1 MNPQPQIQNSI
12 TTSSMDAQDHNQD
25 LHLDL
30 DNGNNLDLD
39 LDDQHNNNT
48 NNLDHDLHNG
58 NNLDLDDEHNIKTD
72 NLDLDLDRDTD
83 GDDLDADD
91 NDMNGENMLSY
102 EQNPLYCTDNN
113 PPESFSICQAK
124 VADWLEHHTFIE
136 RKASVKFAVVTKN
149 QDSTQTRSTHRS
161 MTTLNQRPKLSI
173 IGFRKK
179 QIHQTDGKSKHN
191 DKPENIRLFRN
202 RSEPGRDY
210 CLLITEPVSPKVS
223 CVGRVGSVRVRGR
236 KAGVWR
242 SVKAAFSNLV
252 QTNRVMKIIA

>member
-25 LHLDL
+25 LHLNL

-39 LDDQHNNNT
+39 LDDEHNNNT
-48 NNLDHDLHNG
+48 NNLDHDLHND
-58 NNLDLDDEHNIKTD
+58 NNLDLDDEHNINTD
-72 NLDLDLDRDTD
+72 NLDLDHETD

-91 NDMNGENMLSY
+91 NDMNGENMQSY

-179 QIHQTDGKSKHN
+179 QIHQPDGKSKHN